1 MSESNVNAES
11 RGHIYNGITEARGN
25 TPLVRLSKLGR
36 EILGKEPGA
45 ALLAK
50 LESFN
55 PMNSVKCRI
64 GAAMID
70 AAERD
75 GKLKEAAL

>member
-1 MSESNVNAES
+1 MSEKNANFES
-11 RGHIYNGITEARGN
+11 RGRIYNGITEARGN

-36 EILGKEPGA
+36 ELSGKELGA
-45 ALLAK
+45 TILAK

-64 GAAMID
+64 GS
-70 AAERD
+70 
-75 GKLKEAAL
+75 L